1 MFGGIPE
8 GTGYRFAYAPHQF
21 MQPEGSYP
29 RRAPRPPSPSLQ
41 AQRLIREQ
49 QVCLLRSNEQQKCY
63 VLAIIN
69 CGLINAG

>member
-21 MQPEGSYP
+21 MQAERSFSQ
-29 RRAPRPPSPSLQ
+29 RTPRPPSPSLT

-49 QVCLLRSNEQQKCY
+49 QVY
-63 VLAIIN
+63 F
-69 CGLINAG
+69 GLWL